1 MPPTNPPNHEQHR
14 PDDRPRSAHRRRCH
28 GRRCRGD
35 RGATF
40 IALVLATGFVLVLV
54 TGIIQVI
61 VFQYGKGTT
70 RAALDEAARA
80 AARAPDSVQTCQ
92 TRAANVL
99 ADLLGGDMGHGV
111 QITCADTGTRIV
123 VTAHV
128 HFSGWF
134 GSLTDYDTTLTA
146 SATKENQ

>member
-1 MPPTNPPNHEQHR
+1 MTQPADPSDGVGAPLTRRHR
-14 PDDRPRSAHRRRCH
+14 HDDT
-28 GRRCRGD
+28 
-35 RGATF
+35 GATF
-40 IALVLATGFVLVLV
+40 IALVVATGIVLILL

-61 VFQYGKGTT
+61 IFQYGKGTV
-70 RAALDEAARA
+70 RAALDEAAHAGSRS
-80 AARAPDSVQTCQ
+80 PTSVDTCQ

-99 ADLLGGDMGHGV
+99 ADLLGGDMGKGV
-111 QITCADTGTRIV
+111 QVTCVDAGDHIV
-123 VTAHV
+123 VTAHI